1 MATAQAAQAAQAP
14 LATLAAQAP
23 LDLDNTTLL
32 ALGATVLCGTLA
44 VAGAHAY
51 VSGRAQRQA
60 LADRLA
66 GGRGGGPTRSASGRV
81 RRFTAVDRRLR
92 RTRLGRAIHLRLT
105 TTGLDLTAG
114 EFATYVVM
122 AVVALWLIAAATL
135 APFFGP
141 IAGAIGVWAAA
152 IFLNW
157 QRQKRIEAFIN
168 QLPDVAR
175 LLANATAAGLALRTA
190 LAMAAEELEAP
201 AGEELAR
208 VADQLALG
216 RSVDDALGELA
227 ERLPSRE
234 LIVLVTTLVLSNKAG
249 GTVVSS
255 LRNLTQTLEDR
266 KETRREVRTM
276 LSEVNATAF
285 TVPLLGLGSLLL
297 INSSNDGA
305 LARVTGSPLGQLLVL
320 ISIGLYTVG
329 FFVIRRLG
337 KIEV

>member
-1 MATAQAAQAAQAP
+1 MNNPA
-14 LATLAAQAP
+14 
-23 LDLDNTTLL
+23 LL

-44 VAGAHAY
+44 VAGVHTFA
-51 VSGRAQRQA
+51 SGRAQRQA
-60 LADRLA
+60 LVDRLSGTA
-66 GGRGGGPTRSASGRV
+66 PARTLGGRV
-81 RRFTAVDRRLR
+81 RRFTSIDRRLR
-92 RTRLGRAIHLRLT
+92 RTRLGRTITLRLS

-114 EFATYVVM
+114 EFATYVAAV
-122 AVVALWLIAAATL
+122 VVALWLIAAATL

-141 IAGAIGVWAAA
+141 IAALLGVWSAV

-175 LLANATAAGLALRTA
+175 LIANATAAGLALRTA
-190 LAMAAEELEAP
+190 LALAAEELEAP

-208 VADQLALG
+208 VADQLSLG
-216 RSVDDALGELA
+216 RSIDDALGELA

-234 LIVLVTTLVLSNKAG
+234 LIVLVTTLVLSNRAG
-249 GTVVSS
+249 GSVVSS

-285 TVPLLGLGSLLL
+285 TVPFLGLGSLVL
-297 INSSNDGA
+297 INSSNEGA
-305 LARVTGSPLGQLLVL
+305 LSRVTGSPLGQALVL
-320 ISIGLYTVG
+320 ISLGLYTVG

>member
-1 MATAQAAQAAQAP
+1 MNDPA
-14 LATLAAQAP
+14 
-23 LDLDNTTLL
+23 LL
-32 ALGATVLCGTLA
+32 ALGATVLAGTLA
-44 VAGAHAY
+44 LAGAHLYA
-51 VSGRAQRQA
+51 SGRAQRRA
-60 LADRLA
+60 LVDRLS
-66 GGRGGGPTRSASGRV
+66 GGGAPGPGRTATGRV
-81 RRFTAVDRRLR
+81 RRFTALDRRLR
-92 RTRLGRAIHLRLT
+92 RTRLGRTLHMRLSA
-105 TTGLDLTAG
+105 TGLDLSAG
-114 EFATYVVM
+114 EFFAGVT
-122 AVVALWLIAAATL
+122 AVVLALWLIAAATL

-141 IAGAIGVWAAA
+141 IAALVAVWGAAV
-152 IFLNW
+152 FLNW

-208 VADQLALG
+208 VADQLTLG

-234 LIVLVTTLVLSNKAG
+234 LIVLVTTLVLANKAG
-249 GTVVSS
+249 GSVVSS

-276 LSEVNATAF
+276 LSEVHATAF
-285 TVPLLGLGSLLL
+285 TVPLLGLGSLVL
-297 INSSNDGA
+297 INSSNEGA
-305 LARVTGSPLGQLLVL
+305 LARVTGSPLGQGLVL
-320 ISIGLYTVG
+320 LALALYTVG
-329 FFVIRRLG
+329 FLVIRRLG

>member
-1 MATAQAAQAAQAP
+1 MSNSAP
-14 LATLAAQAP
+14 
-23 LDLDNTTLL
+23 L

-44 VAGAHAY
+44 VAGVHAY
-51 VSGRAQRQA
+51 ASGRAQRQA
-60 LADRLA
+60 LVDRLSST
-66 GGRGGGPTRSASGRV
+66 GPLRTAAGRV
-81 RRFTAVDRRLR
+81 RRFAGVDRRLR
-92 RTRLGRAIHLRLT
+92 RTRVGRSIHLRLSA
-105 TTGLDLTAG
+105 TGLDLTAG
-114 EFATYVVM
+114 EFFTYVTAV
-122 AVVALWLIAAATL
+122 VVALWLIAAAAL

-141 IAGAIGVWAAA
+141 IAALLGVWSAAV
-152 IFLNW
+152 FLNW
-157 QRQKRIEAFIN
+157 QRQKRIEDFIS

-201 AGEELAR
+201 AGEELAH
-208 VADQLALG
+208 VADQLTMG
-216 RSVDDALGELA
+216 RTVEDALAELS

-234 LIVLVTTLVLSNKAG
+234 LIVLVTTLVLANKAG
-249 GTVVSS
+249 GSVVSS

-285 TVPLLGLGSLLL
+285 TVPFLGIGSLVL
-297 INSSNDGA
+297 INSSNEGA
-305 LARVTGSPLGQLLVL
+305 LARVTGSPLGQGLVL
-320 ISIGLYTVG
+320 LSLGLYTVG

>member
-1 MATAQAAQAAQAP
+1 MNNQ
-14 LATLAAQAP
+14 
-23 LDLDNTTLL
+23 TLL
-32 ALGATVLCGTLA
+32 ALGGTVLCGTLA
-44 VAGAHAY
+44 VAGVHTYA
-51 VSGRAQRQA
+51 SGRAQRQA
-60 LADRLA
+60 LVDRLS
-66 GGRGGGPTRSASGRV
+66 GGGPLRTAAGRA
-81 RRFTAVDRRLR
+81 RRFAAVDRRLR
-92 RTRLGRAIHLRLT
+92 RTRLGRTIQLRLSA
-105 TTGLDLTAG
+105 TGLDLTAG
-114 EFATYVVM
+114 EFFTYVA
-122 AVVALWLIAAATL
+122 AVVVGLWLIAAASL

-141 IAGAIGVWAAA
+141 IAGLAGVWSAA

-175 LLANATAAGLALRTA
+175 LLANAAAAGLALRTA

-208 VADQLALG
+208 VADQLTMG

-234 LIVLVTTLVLSNKAG
+234 LVVLVTTLVLSNKAG
-249 GTVVSS
+249 GSVVNS

-285 TVPLLGLGSLLL
+285 TVPLLGVGSLLL
-297 INSSNDGA
+297 INSSNEGA
-305 LARVTGSPLGQLLVL
+305 LAKVTGSPLGQTLVL
-320 ISIGLYTVG
+320 IAMGLYTIG

>member
-1 MATAQAAQAAQAP
+1 MNDPA
-14 LATLAAQAP
+14 
-23 LDLDNTTLL
+23 LL
-32 ALGATVLCGTLA
+32 ALGATVLTGTLA
-44 VAGAHAY
+44 VAGVHTYA
-51 VSGRAQRQA
+51 SGRAQSRA
-60 LADRLA
+60 LVDRLSGA
-66 GGRGGGPTRSASGRV
+66 SDGPARTASGRV

-92 RTRLGRAIHLRLT
+92 RTRLGRAIHMRLSA
-105 TTGLDLTAG
+105 TGLDLTAG
-114 EFATYVVM
+114 EFFTYVTAV
-122 AVVALWLIAAATL
+122 VVALWLIAASTL

-141 IAGAIGVWAAA
+141 IAGLVGVWSAAV
-152 IFLNW
+152 FLNW

-208 VADQLALG
+208 VADQLTLG
-216 RSVDDALGELA
+216 RSVDDTLAELA

-234 LIVLVTTLVLSNKAG
+234 LIVLVTTLVLANKAG
-249 GTVVSS
+249 GSVVSS

-285 TVPLLGLGSLLL
+285 TVPMLGLGSLILV
-297 INSSNDGA
+297 NSSSEGA
-305 LARVTGSPLGQLLVL
+305 LERVTGSPLGQGLVL
-320 ISIGLYTVG
+320 LSLGLYTIG

>member
-1 MATAQAAQAAQAP
+1 M
-14 LATLAAQAP
+14 
-23 LDLDNTTLL
+23 
-32 ALGATVLCGTLA
+32 LCGTLA
-44 VAGAHAY
+44 VAGVHTY

-60 LADRLA
+60 LVDRLS
-66 GGRGGGPTRSASGRV
+66 GGGPLRTAAGRA
-81 RRFTAVDRRLR
+81 RRFAAVDRRLR
-92 RTRLGRAIHLRLT
+92 RTRLGRTIQLRLSA
-105 TTGLDLTAG
+105 TGLDVTPG
-114 EFATYVVM
+114 EFFTYVAAV
-122 AVVALWLIAAATL
+122 VVALWLIAAAAL

-141 IAGAIGVWAAA
+141 IAGLVGVWSAA

-175 LLANATAAGLALRTA
+175 LLANAAAAGLALRTA

-208 VADQLALG
+208 VADQLTLG

-234 LIVLVTTLVLSNKAG
+234 LVVLVTTLVLSNKAG
-249 GTVVSS
+249 GTVVNS
-255 LRNLTQTLEDR
+255 LRNLTKTLEDR

-297 INSSNDGA
+297 INSSNEGA
-305 LARVTGSPLGQLLVL
+305 LAKVTGSPLGQTLVL
-320 ISIGLYTVG
+320 IAMGLYTIG

-337 KIEV
+337 RIEV

>member
-1 MATAQAAQAAQAP
+1 VNNAVP
-14 LATLAAQAP
+14 
-23 LDLDNTTLL
+23 L

-44 VAGAHAY
+44 VAGVHTYA
-51 VSGRAQRQA
+51 SGRAQRQA
-60 LADRLA
+60 LVDRLS
-66 GGRGGGPTRSASGRV
+66 GGGPGRAAAGRA
-81 RRFTAVDRRLR
+81 RRFAAVDRRLR
-92 RTRLGRAIHLRLT
+92 RTRLGRTIQLRLSA
-105 TTGLDLTAG
+105 TGLDVTPG
-114 EFATYVVM
+114 EFFTYVA
-122 AVVALWLIAAATL
+122 AVVVAVWLIAAAAL

-141 IAGAIGVWAAA
+141 IAGLVGVWSAG

-175 LLANATAAGLALRTA
+175 LLANAAAAGLALRTA

-208 VADQLALG
+208 VADQLTLG

-234 LIVLVTTLVLSNKAG
+234 LVVLVTTLVLSNKAG
-249 GTVVSS
+249 GTVVNS

-297 INSSNDGA
+297 INSSNEGA
-305 LARVTGSPLGQLLVL
+305 LAKVTGSPLGQTLVL
-320 ISIGLYTVG
+320 ISMGLYTIG

>member
-1 MATAQAAQAAQAP
+1 MNDPA
-14 LATLAAQAP
+14 
-23 LDLDNTTLL
+23 LL
-32 ALGATVLCGTLA
+32 ALGATVLTGTLA
-44 VAGAHAY
+44 VAGVHLYA
-51 VSGRAQRQA
+51 SGRAQRQA
-60 LADRLA
+60 LVERLTGDPA
-66 GGRGGGPTRSASGRV
+66 GPVGTASGRT

-92 RTRLGRAIHLRLT
+92 RTRLGRTLQLRLSA
-105 TTGLDLTAG
+105 TGLDLTPG
-114 EFATYVVM
+114 EFFTYAAAV
-122 AVVALWLIAAATL
+122 VVALWLIAASTL

-141 IAGAIGVWAAA
+141 LAALAAVWSAA

-208 VADQLALG
+208 VADQLMLG
-216 RSVDDALGELA
+216 RSIDDTLGELA

-234 LIVLVTTLVLSNKAG
+234 LVVLVTTLVLANKAG
-249 GTVVSS
+249 GSVVNS

-285 TVPLLGLGSLLL
+285 TVPLLGLGSLVLV
-297 INSSNDGA
+297 NSSNEGA
-305 LARVTGSPLGQLLVL
+305 LARVTGSPLGQGLVL
-320 ISIGLYTVG
+320 LAVGLYTVG

>member
-1 MATAQAAQAAQAP
+1 MNDPA
-14 LATLAAQAP
+14 
-23 LDLDNTTLL
+23 LL
-32 ALGATVLCGTLA
+32 ALGATVLTGTLA
-44 VAGAHAY
+44 VAGVHAY
-51 VSGRAQRQA
+51 ASGRAQRRE
-60 LADRLA
+60 LVDRLSGA
-66 GGRGGGPTRSASGRV
+66 TGGPIPTADGRV
-81 RRFTAVDRRLR
+81 RRFAAVDRRLR
-92 RTRLGRAIHLRLT
+92 RTRLGRAIHMRLSA
-105 TTGLDLTAG
+105 TGLDLTAG
-114 EFATYVVM
+114 EFFTYVTAV
-122 AVVALWLIAAATL
+122 VVALWLIAASTL

-141 IAGAIGVWAAA
+141 IAGLVGIWSAAV
-152 IFLNW
+152 FLNW

-208 VADQLALG
+208 VADQLSLG
-216 RSVDDALGELA
+216 RSVDDTLDELA

-234 LIVLVTTLVLSNKAG
+234 LIVLVTTLVLANKAG
-249 GTVVSS
+249 GSVVNS

-285 TVPLLGLGSLLL
+285 TVPMLGLGSLILV
-297 INSSNDGA
+297 NSSNEGA
-305 LARVTGSPLGQLLVL
+305 LARVTGSPLGQGLVL
-320 ISIGLYTVG
+320 LSLGLYTIG

>member
-1 MATAQAAQAAQAP
+1 MNDPA
-14 LATLAAQAP
+14 
-23 LDLDNTTLL
+23 LL
-32 ALGATVLCGTLA
+32 ALGATILTGTLA
-44 VAGAHAY
+44 VAGVHTYA
-51 VSGRAQRQA
+51 SGRAQRQA
-60 LADRLA
+60 LVDRLA
-66 GGRGGGPTRSASGRV
+66 LGPGTGDGGPHGRA
-81 RRFTAVDRRLR
+81 RRFAAVDRRLR
-92 RTRLGRAIHLRLT
+92 RTRLGRSIHLRLSS
-105 TTGLDLTAG
+105 TGLDLTAG
-114 EFATYVVM
+114 EFFTYVV
-122 AVVALWLIAAATL
+122 AVVAALWLIAAATL

-141 IAGAIGVWAAA
+141 IAGVVAIWGATA
-152 IFLNW
+152 FLNW

-175 LLANATAAGLALRTA
+175 ILANATAAGLALRTS

-201 AGEELAR
+201 AGEELSH
-208 VADQLALG
+208 VADQLTLG
-216 RSVDDALGELA
+216 RSIDDTLGELA

-249 GTVVSS
+249 GTVVNS

-276 LSEVNATAF
+276 LSEVHATAF

-297 INSSNDGA
+297 INSSNEGA
-305 LARVTGSPLGQLLVL
+305 LARVTGSPLGQTLIL
-320 ISIGLYTVG
+320 ISLGLYGVG

>member
-1 MATAQAAQAAQAP
+1 MNNAVP
-14 LATLAAQAP
+14 
-23 LDLDNTTLL
+23 L

-44 VAGAHAY
+44 VAGVHTYA
-51 VSGRAQRQA
+51 SGRAQRQA
-60 LADRLA
+60 LVDRLS
-66 GGRGGGPTRSASGRV
+66 GGGPGRAAAGRA
-81 RRFTAVDRRLR
+81 RRFAAVDRRLR
-92 RTRLGRAIHLRLT
+92 RTRLGRTIQLRLSA
-105 TTGLDLTAG
+105 TGLDVTPG
-114 EFATYVVM
+114 EFFTYVA
-122 AVVALWLIAAATL
+122 AVVVAVWLIAAAAL

-141 IAGAIGVWAAA
+141 IAGLVGVWSAG

-175 LLANATAAGLALRTA
+175 LLANAAAAGLALRTA

-208 VADQLALG
+208 VADQLTLG

-234 LIVLVTTLVLSNKAG
+234 LVVLVTTLVLSNKAG
-249 GTVVSS
+249 GTVVNS

-297 INSSNDGA
+297 INSSNEGA
-305 LARVTGSPLGQLLVL
+305 LAKVTGSPLGQTLVL
-320 ISIGLYTVG
+320 ISMGLYTIG

>member
-1 MATAQAAQAAQAP
+1 MNDPA
-14 LATLAAQAP
+14 
-23 LDLDNTTLL
+23 LL
-32 ALGATVLCGTLA
+32 ALGATILCGTLA
-44 VAGAHAY
+44 VAGVHTYA
-51 VSGRAQRQA
+51 SGRAQRQA
-60 LADRLA
+60 LVDRLS
-66 GGRGGGPTRSASGRV
+66 GGGPLRTAAGRA
-81 RRFTAVDRRLR
+81 RRFAAVDRRLR
-92 RTRLGRAIHLRLT
+92 RTRLGRTIQLRLSA
-105 TTGLDLTAG
+105 TGLDVTAG
-114 EFATYVVM
+114 EFFTYVAAV
-122 AVVALWLIAAATL
+122 VVALWLIAASVL

-141 IAGAIGVWAAA
+141 IAGVVGVWSAAV
-152 IFLNW
+152 FLNW
-157 QRQKRIEAFIN
+157 QRQKRIEGFIN

-175 LLANATAAGLALRTA
+175 LLANAAAAGLALRTA

-208 VADQLALG
+208 VADQLTLG

-234 LIVLVTTLVLSNKAG
+234 LVVLVTTLVLANKAG
-249 GTVVSS
+249 GSVVNS

-297 INSSNDGA
+297 INSSNEGA
-305 LARVTGSPLGQLLVL
+305 LAKVTGSPLGQTLVL
-320 ISIGLYTVG
+320 ISMGLYTVG
-329 FFVIRRLG
+329 FFAIRRLG

>member
-1 MATAQAAQAAQAP
+1 MNNP
-14 LATLAAQAP
+14 S
-23 LDLDNTTLL
+23 LL
-32 ALGATVLCGTLA
+32 ALGATILCGTLA
-44 VAGAHAY
+44 VAGVHTFA
-51 VSGRAQRQA
+51 SGRAQRQA
-60 LADRLA
+60 LVDRLA
-66 GGRGGGPTRSASGRV
+66 GTAPARTLGGRV
-81 RRFTAVDRRLR
+81 RRFTSIDRRLR
-92 RTRLGRAIHLRLT
+92 RTRLGRTINLRLSA
-105 TTGLDLTAG
+105 TGLDLTAG
-114 EFATYVVM
+114 EFATYVAAV
-122 AVVALWLIAAATL
+122 VVALWLIAAATL

-141 IAGAIGVWAAA
+141 IAALVGIWSAAV
-152 IFLNW
+152 FLNW

-175 LLANATAAGLALRTA
+175 LIANATAAGLALRTA
-190 LAMAAEELEAP
+190 LALAAEELEAP

-208 VADQLALG
+208 VADQLTLG
-216 RSVDDALGELA
+216 RSIDDALGELA

-234 LIVLVTTLVLSNKAG
+234 LIVLVTTLVLSNRAG
-249 GTVVSS
+249 GSVVSS

-285 TVPLLGLGSLLL
+285 TVPFLGLGSLVL

-305 LARVTGSPLGQLLVL
+305 LARVTGSPLGQALVL
-320 ISIGLYTVG
+320 ISLGLYTVG

>member
-1 MATAQAAQAAQAP
+1 MNNPAV
-14 LATLAAQAP
+14 
-23 LDLDNTTLL
+23 L

-44 VAGAHAY
+44 VAGVHTYA
-51 VSGRAQRQA
+51 SGRAQRQA
-60 LADRLA
+60 LVDRLS
-66 GGRGGGPTRSASGRV
+66 GGGPLRSAAGRV
-81 RRFTAVDRRLR
+81 RRFAAVDRRLR
-92 RTRLGRAIHLRLT
+92 RTRLGRGIHLRLSS
-105 TTGLDLTAG
+105 TGLDVTTG
-114 EFATYVVM
+114 EFAVYVTAV
-122 AVVALWLIAAATL
+122 VVALWLIAASAL

-141 IAGAIGVWAAA
+141 IAALVGVWSAA

-157 QRQKRIEAFIN
+157 QRQKRIEAFIA

-175 LLANATAAGLALRTA
+175 LLANATAAGLAMRTA
-190 LAMAAEELEAP
+190 LAMAAEELENP
-201 AGEELAR
+201 AGEELAH
-208 VADQLALG
+208 VADQLMMG
-216 RSVDDALGELA
+216 RTIDDALGELA

-234 LIVLVTTLVLSNKAG
+234 LVVLVTTLVLANKAG
-249 GTVVSS
+249 GSVVSS

-297 INSSNDGA
+297 INSSNEGA
-305 LARVTGSPLGQLLVL
+305 LARVTGSALGQALVL
-320 ISIGLYTVG
+320 ISLGLYTVG

>member
-1 MATAQAAQAAQAP
+1 MTDPA
-14 LATLAAQAP
+14 
-23 LDLDNTTLL
+23 LL
-32 ALGATVLCGTLA
+32 ALGATVLTGTLA
-44 VAGAHAY
+44 VAGVHAY
-51 VSGRAQRQA
+51 ASGRAQRQA
-60 LADRLA
+60 LVDRLSGDAA
-66 GGRGGGPTRSASGRV
+66 GPLRTAGGRV
-81 RRFTAVDRRLR
+81 RRFTAIDRRLR
-92 RTRLGRAIHLRLT
+92 RIRLGRAVHLRLSS
-105 TTGLDLTAG
+105 TGLDLTAG
-114 EFATYVVM
+114 EFVTYVTAV
-122 AVVALWLIAAATL
+122 VVALWLIAATTL

-141 IAGAIGVWAAA
+141 IAALVGVWSAAV
-152 IFLNW
+152 FLNW

-208 VADQLALG
+208 VADQLTLG

-234 LIVLVTTLVLSNKAG
+234 LIVLVTTLVLANKAG
-249 GTVVSS
+249 GSVVNS

-285 TVPLLGLGSLLL
+285 TVPLLGLGSLVLV
-297 INSSNDGA
+297 NSSNEGA
-305 LARVTGSPLGQLLVL
+305 LARVTGSPIGQGLVL
-320 ISIGLYTVG
+320 LALGLYTVG

>member
-1 MATAQAAQAAQAP
+1 MNNPA
-14 LATLAAQAP
+14 
-23 LDLDNTTLL
+23 LL
-32 ALGATVLCGTLA
+32 ALGATVLTGTFA
-44 VAGAHAY
+44 VGGVHIYA
-51 VSGRAQRQA
+51 SGRAQRLA
-60 LADRLA
+60 LEDRLA
-66 GGRGGGPTRSASGRV
+66 GGGPLRTSAGRV
-81 RRFTAVDRRLR
+81 RRFVAVDRRLR
-92 RTRLGRAIHLRLT
+92 RTRLGRTIHLRLT
-105 TTGLDLTAG
+105 ATGLDVTAG
-114 EFATYVVM
+114 EFFVYVLAV
-122 AVVALWLIAAATL
+122 VVALWLIAAAAL

-141 IAGAIGVWAAA
+141 IAALVGIWGSA

-157 QRQKRIEAFIN
+157 QRQRRIEAFIS

-175 LLANATAAGLALRTA
+175 LLANATAAGLAMRTA

-208 VADQLALG
+208 VADQLSLG
-216 RSVDDALGELA
+216 RSIDDALGELA

-234 LIVLVTTLVLSNKAG
+234 LVVLVTTLILANKAG
-249 GTVVSS
+249 GSVVSS
-255 LRNLTQTLEDR
+255 LRNLTKTLEDR

-297 INSSNDGA
+297 INSSNEGA
-305 LARVTGSPLGQLLVL
+305 LARVTGTGLGQTLIL
-320 ISIGLYTVG
+320 ISLGLYTVG

>member
-1 MATAQAAQAAQAP
+1 MND
-14 LATLAAQAP
+14 ATL
-23 LDLDNTTLL
+23 LTFGCTLL
-32 ALGATVLCGTLA
+32 SCTLA
-44 VAGAHAY
+44 IVGGHTFA
-51 VSGRAQRQA
+51 SGRAYRRA
-60 LADRLA
+60 LVDRLA
-66 GGRGGGPTRSASGRV
+66 DGAPARSVGGRV
-81 RRFTAVDRRLR
+81 RRFTGLDRRLR
-92 RTRLGRAIHLRLT
+92 RTRPGRSIGLRLSA
-105 TTGLDLTAG
+105 TGLDLTVG
-114 EFATYVVM
+114 EFVTYVTAV
-122 AVVALWLIAAATL
+122 VVALWLIAAATL

-141 IAGAIGVWAAA
+141 VAALIGIWSAAV
-152 IFLNW
+152 FLNW

-168 QLPDVAR
+168 QLPDVTR

-234 LIVLVTTLVLSNKAG
+234 LAVLVTTLALSNKAG
-249 GTVVSS
+249 GSVVGS

-285 TVPLLGLGSLLL
+285 TVPFLGLGSLVL
-297 INSSNDGA
+297 INSSNEGA
-305 LARVTGSPLGQLLVL
+305 LDRVTGSPLGQILVL
-320 ISIGLYTVG
+320 LSLGLYTVG

-337 KIEV
+337 KIDV

>member
-1 MATAQAAQAAQAP
+1 MNDPA
-14 LATLAAQAP
+14 
-23 LDLDNTTLL
+23 LL
-32 ALGATVLCGTLA
+32 ALGATVLTGTLA
-44 VAGAHAY
+44 VAGVHAY
-51 VSGRAQRQA
+51 ASGRAQRRE
-60 LADRLA
+60 LVDRLSGAA
-66 GGRGGGPTRSASGRV
+66 GGPARTADGRV
-81 RRFTAVDRRLR
+81 RRFAAVDRRLR
-92 RTRLGRAIHLRLT
+92 RTRLGRAIHMRLSA
-105 TTGLDLTAG
+105 TGLDLTAG
-114 EFATYVVM
+114 EFFTYVTAV
-122 AVVALWLIAAATL
+122 VVALWLIAASTL

-141 IAGAIGVWAAA
+141 IAGLVGIWSAA

-208 VADQLALG
+208 VADQLSLG
-216 RSVDDALGELA
+216 RSVDDALDELA

-234 LIVLVTTLVLSNKAG
+234 LIVLVTTLVLANKAG
-249 GTVVSS
+249 GSVVNS

-285 TVPLLGLGSLLL
+285 TVPMLGLGSLILV
-297 INSSNDGA
+297 NSSNEGA
-305 LARVTGSPLGQLLVL
+305 LARVTGSPLGQGLVL
-320 ISIGLYTVG
+320 LSLGLYTIG

>member
-1 MATAQAAQAAQAP
+1 MNNPA
-14 LATLAAQAP
+14 
-23 LDLDNTTLL
+23 LL

-44 VAGAHAY
+44 VAGVHTFA
-51 VSGRAQRQA
+51 SGRAQRQA
-60 LADRLA
+60 LVDRLS
-66 GGRGGGPTRSASGRV
+66 GGGPLRTAAGRV
-81 RRFTAVDRRLR
+81 RRFAGIDRRLR
-92 RTRLGRAIHLRLT
+92 RTRLGRTIHLRLSA
-105 TTGLDLTAG
+105 TGLDLTAG
-114 EFATYVVM
+114 EFFTYVTAV
-122 AVVALWLIAAATL
+122 VVALWLIAAATL

-141 IAGAIGVWAAA
+141 IAALVGIWSAA

-201 AGEELAR
+201 AGEELAH
-208 VADQLALG
+208 VAHQLTLG
-216 RSVDDALGELA
+216 RTVDDALAELS

-234 LIVLVTTLVLSNKAG
+234 LIVLVTTLVLANKAG
-249 GTVVSS
+249 GSVVSS

-285 TVPLLGLGSLLL
+285 TVPFLGVGSLVL
-297 INSSNDGA
+297 INSSNEGA
-305 LARVTGSPLGQLLVL
+305 LARVTGSPLGQGLVL
-320 ISIGLYTVG
+320 LALGLYTVG

>member
-1 MATAQAAQAAQAP
+1 MNDPA
-14 LATLAAQAP
+14 LF
-23 LDLDNTTLL
+23 
-32 ALGATVLCGTLA
+32 ALGATVLTGTLA
-44 VAGAHAY
+44 VGGVHSYA
-51 VSGRAQRQA
+51 SGRAHRRE
-60 LADRLA
+60 LVDRLSGAA
-66 GGRGGGPTRSASGRV
+66 GGPIRTAAGRV
-81 RRFTAVDRRLR
+81 RRFAAVDRRLR
-92 RTRLGRAIHLRLT
+92 RTRLGRAIHMRLSA
-105 TTGLDLTAG
+105 TGLDLTAG
-114 EFATYVVM
+114 EFFTYVTAV
-122 AVVALWLIAAATL
+122 VVALWLIAASTL

-141 IAGAIGVWAAA
+141 IAGLVGIWSAA

-208 VADQLALG
+208 VADQLSLG
-216 RSVDDALGELA
+216 RSVDDALDELA

-234 LIVLVTTLVLSNKAG
+234 LIVLVTTLVLANKAG
-249 GTVVSS
+249 GSVVNS

-285 TVPLLGLGSLLL
+285 TVPMLGLGSLILV
-297 INSSNDGA
+297 NSSNEGA
-305 LARVTGSPLGQLLVL
+305 LARVTGSPLGQSLVL
-320 ISIGLYTVG
+320 LSLGLYTIG

>member
-1 MATAQAAQAAQAP
+1 MTNPA
-14 LATLAAQAP
+14 LI
-23 LDLDNTTLL
+23 
-32 ALGATVLCGTLA
+32 ALGATVLACVVA
-44 VAGAHAY
+44 VAGAHVYA
-51 VSGRAQRQA
+51 SGRAQRRA
-60 LADRLA
+60 LEDRLD
-66 GGRGGGPTRSASGRV
+66 TYASGASALPSGART
-81 RRFTAVDRRLR
+81 RRFTGIDRRLR
-92 RTRLGRAIHLRLT
+92 RTRLGRAVHLRLS
-105 TTGLDLTAG
+105 TTGLDLTPG
-114 EFATYVVM
+114 EFLVYVT
-122 AVVALWLIAAATL
+122 AVVAALWILAATTL

-141 IAGAIGVWAAA
+141 IAGAVAIWAAV

-201 AGEELAR
+201 AGEELSR
-208 VADQLALG
+208 VSDQLALG
-216 RSVDDALGELA
+216 RSVEDTLDELA
-227 ERLPSRE
+227 ARLPSRE

-249 GTVVSS
+249 GSVVSS

-266 KETRREVRTM
+266 KETRREIRTM

-297 INSSNDGA
+297 INSSNEGA
-305 LARVTGSPLGQLLVL
+305 LARVTGSGIGQTLILLSL
-320 ISIGLYTVG
+320 GLYAVG

>member
-1 MATAQAAQAAQAP
+1 M
-14 LATLAAQAP
+14 
-23 LDLDNTTLL
+23 
-32 ALGATVLCGTLA
+32 
-44 VAGAHAY
+44 
-51 VSGRAQRQA
+51 
-60 LADRLA
+60 
-66 GGRGGGPTRSASGRV
+66 
-81 RRFTAVDRRLR
+81 
-92 RTRLGRAIHLRLT
+92 
-105 TTGLDLTAG
+105 
-114 EFATYVVM
+114 
-122 AVVALWLIAAATL
+122 VVALWLIAAATL

-141 IAGAIGVWAAA
+141 IAALLGVWSAA

-157 QRQKRIEAFIN
+157 QRQKRIEAFIS

-201 AGEELAR
+201 AGEELAH
-208 VADQLALG
+208 VAHQLTMG
-216 RSVDDALGELA
+216 RTVEDALAELS

-234 LIVLVTTLVLSNKAG
+234 LIVLVTTLVLANKAG
-249 GTVVSS
+249 GSVVSS

-285 TVPLLGLGSLLL
+285 TVPFLGIGSLVL
-297 INSSNDGA
+297 INSSNAGA
-305 LARVTGSPLGQLLVL
+305 LARVTGSPLGQGLVL
-320 ISIGLYTVG
+320 LSLGLYTVG

>member
-1 MATAQAAQAAQAP
+1 MNSPA
-14 LATLAAQAP
+14 
-23 LDLDNTTLL
+23 LL
-32 ALGATVLCGTLA
+32 ALGATVLTGTLA
-44 VAGAHAY
+44 VAGVHVYA
-51 VSGRAQRQA
+51 SGRAQRQA
-60 LADRLA
+60 LVDRLSGSA
-66 GGRGGGPTRSASGRV
+66 TEPARAASGRV

-92 RTRLGRAIHLRLT
+92 RTRLGRTLQLRLSA
-105 TTGLDLTAG
+105 TGLDLTPG
-114 EFATYVVM
+114 EFFTYAA
-122 AVVALWLIAAATL
+122 AVVLALWLIAAATL

-141 IAGAIGVWAAA
+141 IAALVGVWSAA

-208 VADQLALG
+208 VADQLTLG
-216 RSVDDALGELA
+216 RTIDDTLGELA

-234 LIVLVTTLVLSNKAG
+234 LIVLVTTLVLANKAG
-249 GTVVSS
+249 GSVVNS

-285 TVPLLGLGSLLL
+285 TVPLLGLGSLVLV
-297 INSSNDGA
+297 NSSNEGA
-305 LARVTGSPLGQLLVL
+305 LARVTGSPLGQGLVL
-320 ISIGLYTVG
+320 LALGLYTVG